1 MVGADA
7 DSRRDLA
14 TLPQAFASS
23 YVASVR
29 ALRRAGLRVGVLL
42 DGPAFRH
49 TSTECLAR
57 GGDACVTD
65 RAVNDARQAVVKAA
79 MLALHAE
86 DPGVQVFDPTE
97 ILCPT
102 GQCSQYMDGTLAYW
116 DDDHWN
122 VHGSRIMATRL
133 VAWVRDR
140 FGVDALAPPSRP

>member
-1 MVGADA
+1 M
-7 DSRRDLA
+7 S
-14 TLPQAFASS
+14 PI
-23 YVASVR
+23 
-29 ALRRAGLRVGVLL
+29 
-42 DGPAFRH
+42 
-49 TSTECLAR
+49 
-57 GGDACVTD
+57 
-65 RAVNDARQAVVKAA
+65 AVNDARQAVVKAA

-102 GQCSQYMDGTLAYW
+102 GQCSQYIDGTLAYW